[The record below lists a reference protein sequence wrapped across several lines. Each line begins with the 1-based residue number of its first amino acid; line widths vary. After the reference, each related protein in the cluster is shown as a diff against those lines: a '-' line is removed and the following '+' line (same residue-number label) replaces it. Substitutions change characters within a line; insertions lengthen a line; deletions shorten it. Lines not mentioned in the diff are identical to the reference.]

1 MSAGKDQGK
10 AQGWYLVPEDSKWYG
25 GRCRFQ
31 GSLSF
36 RHSVGISAVG
46 GDFLLSAR
54 LSASRPFS
62 CDICSSSQ
70 ELGHKL
76 PSSAVSVQRSP
87 EAMRKKNEGGRML
100 CIQSLSDVFRA

>member
-1 MSAGKDQGK
+1 M
-10 AQGWYLVPEDSKWYG
+10 
-25 GRCRFQ
+25 
-31 GSLSF
+31 
-36 RHSVGISAVG
+36 GISAVG

-54 LSASRPFS
+54 LSASSPFS

-76 PSSAVSVQRSP
+76 PSSDVSVQCSL

-100 CIQSLSDVFRA
+100 CTQSLSDVFRA